1 MLRLNPGCYKFE
13 SDHFCFW
20 GVIRATSVDEVTRDL
35 RLEDPSPPVQVV
47 EIGVGLCFKE
57 YMHKQSCRGH
67 RDTLGKLLGIDGA
80 QESRR
85 WSRRNRWEPDL
96 SRHWGAHRG
105 VLHWFCK
112 HWGIIQGIMF
122 HIYGLETLFHSQ
134 YIQIA
139 NYYIP
144 ETNVIQLYLGWGCGG
159 LPKKRN
165 IFSGKKGRQNGLWY

>member
-20 GVIRATSVDEVTRDL
+20 GVIRETSVDEVTRDS
-35 RLEDPSPPVQVV
+35 RLEDKVAQFQVV

-67 RDTLGKLLGIDGA
+67 EDTLGKLLGIDGA
-80 QESRR
+80 QKSRR
-85 WSRRNRWEPDL
+85 WSQRNRWGPEL
-96 SRHWGAHRG
+96 RRHCVAHRG

-122 HIYGLETLFHSQ
+122 SHLCF
-134 YIQIA
+134 
-139 NYYIP
+139 
-144 ETNVIQLYLGWGCGG
+144 
-159 LPKKRN
+159 RN
-165 IFSGKKGRQNGLWY
+165 IVSFTVYIDIKLLYFWN